1 MLNKKVSVCAVASAF
16 AMMVGARDAG
26 AAAFAL
32 AEQGISGLGNAYAGA
47 AAVSEDA
54 TTVWWN
60 PAGMSW
66 LPAGKHITGAAALI
80 DPSTKFSNR
89 ASSPA
94 VIPPAPPRPLGDEGG
109 DAGSSVVLP
118 SLFYAMDIGPK
129 WNVGFVINAPFGLKT
144 EYDSTWIGRF
154 QGIKAE
160 VKTVNFNP
168 AVSYRINDALSVAG
182 GVSYM
187 RGEIDL
193 ISAVNLGLAE
203 AQNHTNVDGDGWGF
217 NLGVLAKVGPQTKLG
232 AHFRSSVDFKLDGN
246 TSFTAP
252 APSFLNSDVKLDVK
266 TPASLAFSGAHR
278 LNDQLE
284 LLGDITWW
292 QWSKIDQL
300 PLERTSGPL
309 SGSTLDTLVLHLKD
323 TFRLSA
329 GAKYKLS
336 GPLTLKVGVAYDQTP
351 VRSADER
358 TVRLP
363 DSDRYW
369 LSVGLKWTVSRSGVL
384 DLGYSYVNFKDADIN
399 NNQTALGRG
408 TVNGTY
414 EAKVHVFGVQY
425 QHTF

>member
-1 MLNKKVSVCAVASAF
+1 MLHKKASVLAVASAF
-16 AMMVGARDAG
+16 AMMLGARNAD

-32 AEQGISGLGNAYAGA
+32 YEQGASGLGNAYAGA
-47 AAVSEDA
+47 AAVAEDA
-54 TTVWWN
+54 TTAWWN

-66 LPAGKHITGAAALI
+66 LPAGMHLSGAAALI

-89 ASSPA
+89 ASTPA

-109 DAGSSVVLP
+109 DAGSSVILP
-118 SLFYAMDIGPK
+118 SLFFATNIGPK
-129 WNVGFVINAPFGLKT
+129 WNVGMVINVPFGLKT

-168 AVSYRINDALSVAG
+168 SVAYRVNDALSVAG

-193 ISAVNLGLAE
+193 VSAVNLGLAE

-217 NLGVLAKVGPQTKLG
+217 NLGVLAKVGPQTRLG
-232 AHFRSSVDFKLDGN
+232 AHYRSSVDFKLDGDTN
-246 TSFTAP
+246 FTAP
-252 APSFLNSDVKLDVK
+252 APAILNSDVKLDVK
-266 TPASLAFSGAHR
+266 TPANLAVSAAHR

-292 QWSKIDQL
+292 QWSKVDRL

-309 SGSTLDTLVLHLKD
+309 SGTTLDTLVLHLKD
-323 TFRLSA
+323 TWRLSA
-329 GAKYKLS
+329 GVNYKLS
-336 GPLTLKVGVAYDQTP
+336 GALTLKAGVAYDQTP

-369 LSVGLKWTVSRSGVL
+369 LSAGLKWAVSRNGAL
-384 DLGYSYVNFKDADIN
+384 DFGYSYVNFKDADIN
-399 NNQTALGRG
+399 NNQTLLGRG

-414 EAKVHVFGVQY
+414 SAKVHVFGVQY
-425 QHTF
+425 QQTF

>member
-1 MLNKKVSVCAVASAF
+1 MLNKKACGCAVASAL
-16 AMMVGARDAG
+16 AMMVGAQDAG

-32 AEQGISGLGNAYAGA
+32 YEQGVSGLGNSYAGA

-66 LPAGKHITGAAALI
+66 LSPGIHVTGAAALI
-80 DPSTKFSNR
+80 DPSTKFSNG
-89 ASSPA
+89 ASQPA
-94 VIPPAPPRPLGDEGG
+94 RIPPAPARPLGDEGG
-109 DAGSSVVLP
+109 DAGTSVVLP
-118 SLFYAMDIGPK
+118 SVFFAMDIGPK
-129 WNVGFVINAPFGLKT
+129 WNVGFVINVPFGLKT

-160 VKTVNFNP
+160 VKTVSFNP

-193 ISAVNLGLAE
+193 VSAVNLGLAE
-203 AQNHTNVDGDGWGF
+203 AQNHTNVDGYAWGF
-217 NLGVLAKVGPQTKLG
+217 NLGVLAKLGPQTRLG
-232 AHFRSSVDFKLDGN
+232 AHYRSSVDFKLDGD

-252 APSFLNSDVKLDVK
+252 APSQLNSNVKLDVK
-266 TPASLAFSGAHR
+266 TPDSFAFSGAHR

-284 LLGDITWW
+284 LLADVTWW
-292 QWSKIDQL
+292 HWSKINQL
-300 PLERTSGPL
+300 PLIRTSGPS
-309 SGSTLDTLVLHLKD
+309 SGQTLDTLVLDLKD
-323 TFRLSA
+323 SWRFSA
-329 GAKYKLS
+329 GANYKLS
-336 GPLTLKVGVAYDQTP
+336 GPLTLKFGVAYDQSP
-351 VRSADER
+351 VRGADTR

-369 LSVGLKWTVSRSGVL
+369 LSAGLKYTVSKNDVL
-384 DLGYSYVNFKDADIN
+384 DAGYSYVNFKDADIN
-399 NNQTALGRG
+399 NNQAALGRG
-408 TVNGTY
+408 VVNGTY
-414 EAKVHVFGVQY
+414 KASVNVLGIQY